1 MSATPT
7 PTPPTPGP
15 VPRQK
20 LPIKERLKAL
30 MEEYGGVAL
39 GTFLVIWVVTLGSLW
54 TAVKLGWQPDSAAG
68 EAGTF
73 GAAYLMFRF
82 TLPLRIG
89 ATAVLTPIVAKALE
103 RMRLRRPRP

>member
-1 MSATPT
+1 M
-7 PTPPTPGP
+7 
-15 VPRQK
+15 
-20 LPIKERLKAL
+20 KERLKLL
-30 MEEYGGVAL
+30 MEQYGGVAL

-54 TAVKLGWQPDSAAG
+54 TAVKLGWKPESAAG

-89 ATAVLTPIVAKALE
+89 ATALLTPLVAKVLE
-103 RMRLRRPRP
+103 RLRLRRPRA